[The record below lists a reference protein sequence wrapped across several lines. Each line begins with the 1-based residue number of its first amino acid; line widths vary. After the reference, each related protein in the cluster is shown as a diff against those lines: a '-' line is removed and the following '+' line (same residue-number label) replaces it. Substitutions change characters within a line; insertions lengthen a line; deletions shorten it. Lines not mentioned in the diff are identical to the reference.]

1 MDKEY
6 LHHYNSD
13 GQEIVLSGQRKRNN
27 QIESDYQRMLKGWRR
42 AVGQPPVKVEN
53 ANLNAFR

>member
-13 GQEIVLSGQRKRNN
+13 GQEIVLSGQRKSNVR
-27 QIESDYQRMLKGWRR
+27 IESDYRRMLNRWSR
-42 AVGQPPVKVEN
+42 AVKGGRLTSNGKHD
-53 ANLNAFR
+53 

>member
-1 MDKEY
+1 MDKR

-13 GQEIVLSGQRKRNN
+13 GQEIVLSGQRKSNEQVKSN
-27 QIESDYQRMLKGWRR
+27 YQRMLRGWRK

-53 ANLNAFR
+53 GNLNAFR

>member
-1 MDKEY
+1 MDKL

-13 GQEIVLSGQRKRNN
+13 GQEIVLSGQRKSNEQVKSN
-27 QIESDYQRMLKGWRR
+27 YQRMLRGWRK

-53 ANLNAFR
+53 GNLNAFR